1 MDFTYLENRSG
12 GETRQFYSFVNLLST
27 VMSDLYKENKEED
40 YRQAIRDVSFKVCQY
55 IEAQGIPLNRTPL
68 TAEWLDSNTR
78 KEFRRHG
85 WIK

>member
-1 MDFTYLENRSG
+1 MDFNLENRSG

-27 VMSDLYKENKEED
+27 VMSDLYKENQEEE

-55 IEAQGIPLNRTPL
+55 IEAQGISLNRTPL
-68 TAEWLDSNTR
+68 TVDWLDSKER
-78 KEFRRHG
+78 KDFRRAG

>member
-1 MDFTYLENRSG
+1 MNFNFENRSG

-27 VMSDLYKENKEED
+27 VMSDLYKNNEEEN

-68 TAEWLDSNTR
+68 TEDWLDSKER
-78 KEFRRHG
+78 KDFRRSG
-85 WIK
+85 FIK